1 MKGLRRLLPAA
12 VALLVLS
19 GCGGS
24 RGPVAFFDKPFPL
37 LVWLGE
43 FTRPAGT
50 VYPQLPEGAKFGSI
64 SGLAPDPV
72 TQQWVGVIDERDHS
86 RIAWLNVTY
95 GAKGLEVNPTRVL
108 ELQAGPGVP
117 DRIATKADL
126 EAIVALP
133 DGRFVMSEE
142 GHIDAN
148 THEIWQPALLESTH
162 DGVVTGVI
170 QFPKEF
176 QITGDGKTGL
186 HDNQGFEGLAITP
199 SGRLIAGLEQPLI
212 QEGLTS
218 FDRVGTGRLVEFVRS
233 GSTFKPGHQWR
244 YIISPTPRV
253 ENFDEVCSDGEN
265 GLVELLALSETTL
278 ISMERACLQTTD
290 RQFTAN
296 AIQLFSVELIGSEAR
311 KKLLLNFDN
320 VAPRLSSAL
329 TRLENFEGLTFG
341 PIVNGEKTLLIVSD
355 DNFRKTQKTSFL
367 LFGMR

>member
-1 MKGLRRLLPAA
+1 MRRFLPAFIA
-12 VALLVLS
+12 TILTC

-24 RGPVAFFDKPFPL
+24 RGPVTFFDKPIPL

-50 VYPQLPEGAKFGSI
+50 IYPQLGEGAKFGSV
-64 SGLAPDPV
+64 SGLAPDPI
-72 TQQWVGVIDERDHS
+72 TEQWVGVIDERAHS
-86 RIAWLNVTY
+86 RIAWMNVTY
-95 GAKGLEVNPTRVL
+95 GPKGLEVNPTRIV
-108 ELQAGPGVP
+108 ELRAGPGVP
-117 DRIATKADL
+117 DRIATQADL

-133 DGRFVMSEE
+133 DGRFIMSEE
-142 GHIDAN
+142 GHLDPN
-148 THEIWQPALLESTH
+148 THEVFQPALLESTH

-170 QFPKEF
+170 AFPKEF

-186 HDNQGFEGLAITP
+186 HDNQGFEGLTMTP

-212 QEGLTS
+212 QDGMTTFE
-218 FDRVGTGRLVEFVRS
+218 RPAPGRLIEFVRS
-233 GSTFKPGHQWR
+233 GSTYKPGHQWR
-244 YIISPTPRV
+244 YMISPTPV
-253 ENFDEVCSDGEN
+253 IENFEQTCHDGEN

-278 ISMERACLQTTD
+278 ISMERACLTTKD
-290 RQFTAN
+290 HQFTAN
-296 AIQLFSVELIGSEAR
+296 AVQLFSVELINGDAR
-311 KKLLLNFDN
+311 KTLLLNFDD

-355 DNFRKTQKTSFL
+355 DNFTKTQKTAFL

>member
-1 MKGLRRLLPAA
+1 LKGLRRFPVVVVSLLLTYA
-12 VALLVLS
+12 
-19 GCGGS
+19 CGS
-24 RGPVAFFDKPFPL
+24 RGPVAYFDKPIPL

-43 FTRPAGT
+43 FTRPSGT
-50 VYPQLPEGAKFGSI
+50 VYPQLPPDAKFGSV

-72 TQQWVGVIDERDHS
+72 TEQWVGVIDERDHS
-86 RIAWLNVTY
+86 RIAWLSVTY
-95 GAKGLEVNPTRVL
+95 GPKGLEVNPTRIQ
-108 ELQAGPGVP
+108 ELRAGPGVP
-117 DRIATKADL
+117 ERIATQADL

-142 GHIDAN
+142 GHIDSK
-148 THEIWQPALLESTH
+148 THEVWQPVLLQSTH
-162 DGVVTGVI
+162 EGVVTGVI
-170 QFPKEF
+170 TYPKEF

-186 HDNQGFEGLAITP
+186 RDNQGFEGLAITP
-199 SGRLIAGLEQPLI
+199 SGRLIAGLEQPLM
-212 QEGLTS
+212 QDGGVTT
-218 FDRVGTGRLVEFVRS
+218 FDRPGSGRLVEFVKS
-233 GSTFKPGHQWR
+233 GSTYKTGRQWR
-244 YIISPTPRV
+244 YSISPTPRV

-278 ISMERACLQTTD
+278 LSLERACLQTTD

-296 AIQLFSVELIGSEAR
+296 TVQLFSVELINGDAR

>member
-1 MKGLRRLLPAA
+1 MLA
-12 VALLVLS
+12 VLACA
-19 GCGGS
+19 CGGS
-24 RGPVAFFDKPFPL
+24 RGPVAFFNNPLPL

-50 VYPQLPEGAKFGSI
+50 IYPQLPAGARFGSV
-64 SGLAPDPV
+64 SGLAPDPI

-86 RIAWLNVTY
+86 RIAWLTVTY
-95 GAKGLEVNPTRVL
+95 GPKGLDVSPTRIQ
-108 ELQAGPGVP
+108 ELRAGPGVD

-133 DGRFVMSEE
+133 DGQFVMSEE
-142 GHIDAN
+142 GHIDST
-148 THEIWQPALLESTH
+148 THEVWQPVLLQSTH
-162 DGVVTGVI
+162 DGVVTRVI
-170 QFPKEF
+170 QYPKEF
-176 QITGDGKTGL
+176 NITGDGKTGL

-199 SGRLIAGLEQPLI
+199 RGRLIAGLEQPLI
-212 QEGLTS
+212 QDGVTS
-218 FDRVGTGRLVEFVRS
+218 FDRPAPGRLVEFVKS
-233 GSTFKPGHQWR
+233 GSTYKPGHQWR
-244 YIISPTPRV
+244 YMISPTPRI
-253 ENFDEVCSDGEN
+253 ENFDEICTDGEN
-265 GLVELLALSETTL
+265 GLVDLLALSETTL
-278 ISMERACLQTTD
+278 IAMERACLQTTD

-296 AIQLFSVELIGSEAR
+296 TVQLFSVELINGDAR

-355 DNFRKTQKTSFL
+355 DNFRKTQKTAFL